1 MFLLRTIMVALLVV
15 APVAAEEAASQ
26 LSVRGEAILK
36 VPADQASL
44 RIVIRAEADTVAE
57 AMRSAG
63 TRINKITDFLD
74 SLDIEPGKERRTGG
88 YSLEPIWS
96 QRPRNPAEDW
106 KPTVLGHRM
115 EQRILIETT
124 RLELVG
130 ELLAKS
136 AKHGADEVNL
146 DGFGLSKAARMA
158 QRDAL
163 LQEAVRNARR
173 EARVVSAS
181 SGSVLTGIKN
191 IDIES
196 DNARPPVMA
205 RGRMM
210 MSAEADFG
218 APTIEAGEVEV
229 RAAVRIVY
237 TLGPLS
243 E

>member
-1 MFLLRTIMVALLVV
+1 
-15 APVAAEEAASQ
+15 
-26 LSVRGEAILK
+26 
-36 VPADQASL
+36 
-44 RIVIRAEADTVAE
+44 
-57 AMRSAG
+57 
-63 TRINKITDFLD
+63 
-74 SLDIEPGKERRTGG
+74 
-88 YSLEPIWS
+88 
-96 QRPRNPAEDW
+96 
-106 KPTVLGHRM
+106 
-115 EQRILIETT
+115 
-124 RLELVG
+124 
-130 ELLAKS
+130 
-136 AKHGADEVNL
+136 
-146 DGFGLSKAARMA
+146 MA

-173 EARVVSAS
+173 EARVVSATS
-181 SGSVLTGIKN
+181 SAVLAGIKN

>member
-1 MFLLRTIMVALLVV
+1 MSLLHDHGCSACGR
-15 APVAAEEAASQ
+15 PRCGRRS
-26 LSVRGEAILK
+26 SVPIERAREAILK

-106 KPTVLGHRM
+106 KPTVLGHRL
-115 EQRILIETT
+115 EHRILIETT

-136 AKHGADEVNL
+136 AQAWGGRSELGWLWSFQSRSHGPA
-146 DGFGLSKAARMA
+146 
-158 QRDAL
+158 
-163 LQEAVRNARR
+163 
-173 EARVVSAS
+173 
-181 SGSVLTGIKN
+181 
-191 IDIES
+191 
-196 DNARPPVMA
+196 
-205 RGRMM
+205 
-210 MSAEADFG
+210 
-218 APTIEAGEVEV
+218 
-229 RAAVRIVY
+229 
-237 TLGPLS
+237 
-243 E
+243 

>member
-1 MFLLRTIMVALLVV
+1 MSLFRTIMVALLVV

-106 KPTVLGHRM
+106 KPTVLGHRL
-115 EQRILIETT
+115 EHRILIETT

-196 DNARPPVMA
+196 DNARA
-205 RGRMM
+205 TSDG
-210 MSAEADFG
+210 SGTHDD
-218 APTIEAGEVEV
+218 V
-229 RAAVRIVY
+229 RR
-237 TLGPLS
+237 S
-243 E
+243 

>member
-1 MFLLRTIMVALLVV
+1 M
-15 APVAAEEAASQ
+15 
-26 LSVRGEAILK
+26 K

-44 RIVIRAEADTVAE
+44 RIVVRAEADTVAE

-63 TRINKITDFLD
+63 TRINKIIDFLD

-106 KPTVLGHRM
+106 KPTVLGHRL
-115 EQRILIETT
+115 EHRILIETT

-130 ELLAKS
+130 ELLSKS
-136 AKHGADEVNL
+136 VKHGADEVNL

-210 MSAEADFG
+210 MSAEG
-218 APTIEAGEVEV
+218 
-229 RAAVRIVY
+229 R
-237 TLGPLS
+237 LWGPHHRS
-243 E
+243 RRS

>member
-1 MFLLRTIMVALLVV
+1 MSLLHTMLVALLSA
-15 APVAAEEAASQ
+15 APVAADEVLPQ
-26 LSVRGEAILK
+26 LSVRGEAALK

-44 RIVIRAEADTVAE
+44 RILVRAEADTVAE

-63 TRINKITDFLD
+63 TRINKITSFLD
-74 SLDIEPGKERRTGG
+74 GLEIEPGKERRTGG

-96 QRPRNPAEDW
+96 QRPRNSAEDW
-106 KPTVLGHRM
+106 RPTVLGHRL
-115 EQRILIETT
+115 EHRILIETT

-146 DGFGLSKAARMA
+146 DGFGLSKAARA
-158 QRDAL
+158 QQRSTL
-163 LQEAVRNARR
+163 LQEAVRRARR
-173 EARVVSAS
+173 EALVVSAS
-181 SGSVLTGIKN
+181 SAVGLAGIKT

-196 DNARPPVMA
+196 DNARPQVMA

-237 TLGPLS
+237 KLEPLP

>member
-1 MFLLRTIMVALLVV
+1 MSLLRTIMVALLVV
-15 APVAAEEAASQ
+15 APVAAEEVASQ

-44 RIVIRAEADTVAE
+44 RIVVRAEADTVAE

-106 KPTVLGHRM
+106 KPTVLGHRL
-115 EQRILIETT
+115 EHRILIETT

-136 AKHGADEVNL
+136 
-146 DGFGLSKAARMA
+146 
-158 QRDAL
+158 
-163 LQEAVRNARR
+163 R
-173 EARVVSAS
+173 EAW
-181 SGSVLTGIKN
+181 
-191 IDIES
+191 
-196 DNARPPVMA
+196 
-205 RGRMM
+205 GRR
-210 MSAEADFG
+210 SE
-218 APTIEAGEVEV
+218 
-229 RAAVRIVY
+229 
-237 TLGPLS
+237 LGWLWSFQSRSHGPA
-243 E
+243 

>member
-1 MFLLRTIMVALLVV
+1 MRGRKRE
-15 APVAAEEAASQ
+15 AP
-26 LSVRGEAILK
+26 
-36 VPADQASL
+36 PAKKRRNL
-44 RIVIRAEADTVAE
+44 
-57 AMRSAG
+57 
-63 TRINKITDFLD
+63 LD

-106 KPTVLGHRM
+106 KPTVLGHRL
-115 EQRILIETT
+115 EHRILIETT

-173 EARVVSAS
+173 EARVVSVS
-181 SGSVLTGIKN
+181 SGMVLAGIQN